1 MLFTRLLMWTGPTR
15 LKIMMAIQTSVA
27 AVSRTVDGVGQC
39 QMKPRRAKCRTKVV
53 AIQKGMTLPNKAAKT
68 CMTGRKRS

>member
-1 MLFTRLLMWTGPTR
+1 MGTGPMM
-15 LKIMMAIQTSVA
+15 LKIIMATQSSVA
-27 AVSRTVDGVGQC
+27 TVSRTVDGVGQC